1 MRRLG
6 RARASRETQRRATG
20 PGVLLGLAP
29 PSAFGAAPSGTAL
42 DPTYDLCPVRFPVLY
57 LILFLLL
64 SPSAHSRNTSFVFHP
79 ARGWGAPTGARVP
92 ARHPDLRAM
101 TGARR
106 LVRDAC
112 VPTQKETLA
121 SRRSTVAILR
131 LVPVLPVVRDSLRGR
146 AATLFAARVTLPGG
160 PGLLSLRAVRPINK
174 PGRGR
179 HLPRSALVRL
189 RKAPLDE
196 RG

>member
-1 MRRLG
+1 VPTSSSSFPFLPRHIAETFRFPPREGVGSADG
-6 RARASRETQRRATG
+6 RTSAGEAPGSARHDRRAASCSRR
-20 PGVLLGLAP
+20 P
-29 PSAFGAAPSGTAL
+29 
-42 DPTYDLCPVRFPVLY
+42 RF
-57 LILFLLL
+57 
-64 SPSAHSRNTSFVFHP
+64 
-79 ARGWGAPTGARVP
+79 
-92 ARHPDLRAM
+92 
-101 TGARR
+101 R
-106 LVRDAC
+106 LK
-112 VPTQKETLA
+112 KETLA

-131 LVPVLPVVRDSLRGR
+131 PVPVLPVVRDSLRGR

>member
-1 MRRLG
+1 MVG
-6 RARASRETQRRATG
+6 RSWRPPHWLLPISFFVFLFVTSG
-20 PGVLLGLAP
+20 P
-29 PSAFGAAPSGTAL
+29 
-42 DPTYDLCPVRFPVLY
+42 Y

-64 SPSAHSRNTSFVFHP
+64 SPSKLPFHP

-106 LVRDAC
+106 LVRDAR
-112 VPTQKETLA
+112 VSISKGNARLATLH
-121 SRRSTVAILR
+121 VAILR
-131 LVPVLPVVRDSLRGR
+131 PVPVLPVVRDSLRGR

-160 PGLLSLRAVRPINK
+160 PGLLSLHAVRPINK

-179 HLPRSALVRL
+179 HLPRSAAWASCYET
-189 RKAPLDE
+189 APLQMQRRRARIGADLLPG
-196 RG
+196 RPPPSRH